1 MSMNAKKATLSL
13 HRRIEAF
20 VQLGQKLKNLP
31 EHEKNILFQSAEAR
45 NPWFTT
51 ENLAFALDALGQYL
65 DADSLQQ
72 WLHPYVSQLE
82 EARAVLP
89 VGVVMAGNIPAVGF
103 HDLLCVLISGH
114 KLLAKLSSDDEV
126 LMRYLID
133 QLCHIEP
140 AFKDFIELPEFIN
153 QAAAYIATGSN
164 HSNRY
169 FKHYF
174 GKKPHILRG
183 HRNAVA
189 VLDGKET
196 DRDFLELG
204 KDIFRY
210 FGLGCR
216 NVSKLYVPKG
226 YDFQA
231 FFEGIAPYGDIINH
245 HKYANNYEY
254 NKAVF
259 LVKPVAHL
267 DNGFLL
273 LREAPEI
280 ASPVAVLHY
289 EYYDDKN
296 ALQNELQRN
305 AQAIQCIVSREGTF
319 HASIPFGQAQTPKLN
334 DYADGVDTMRFLLS
348 LSA

>member
-1 MSMNAKKATLSL
+1 MSMNTQPTTLTL
-13 HRRIEAF
+13 ARRVEAF
-20 VQLGQKLKNLP
+20 VQLGQHLKNLSGT
-31 EHEKNILFQSAEAR
+31 EKSTLFQSIEAR
-45 NPWFTT
+45 NPWFTP
-51 ENLAFALDALGQYL
+51 ENLDFALRALEQYL
-65 DADSLQQ
+65 DATALQT
-72 WLHPYVSQLE
+72 WLQPYLPLLE
-82 EARAVLP
+82 QARPALP

-103 HDLLCVLISGH
+103 HDLLCVLLSGH

-126 LMRYLID
+126 LMRYLIE
-133 QLCHIEP
+133 QLCRIEP

-189 VLDGKET
+189 VIDGKET
-196 DRDFLELG
+196 PEDFMELG

-216 NVSKLYVPKG
+216 NVSKVYVPRG
-226 YDFQA
+226 YDFEA
-231 FFEGIAPYGDIINH
+231 FFEGIEPYRDIINH

-259 LVKPVAHL
+259 LVKPVAHM

-289 EYYDDKN
+289 EYYDDAA
-296 ALQNELQRN
+296 ALQEDLNKQ
-305 AQAIQCIVSREGTF
+305 ADAIQCILSRAGHFPGT
-319 HASIPFGQAQTPKLN
+319 IPFGQAQTPRLN
-334 DYADGVDTMRFLLS
+334 DYADGIDTMQFLLT
-348 LSA
+348 LSN

>member
-1 MSMNAKKATLSL
+1 MSMNTQPTTLTL
-13 HRRIEAF
+13 ARRVEAF
-20 VQLGQKLKNLP
+20 VQLGQQLKNLP
-31 EHEKNILFQSAEAR
+31 EAEKTALFQSAEAR

-51 ENLAFALDALGQYL
+51 ENLHFALEALQHYL
-65 DADSLQQ
+65 DAGALQA
-72 WLHPYVSQLE
+72 WLQPYLPLLE
-82 EARAVLP
+82 QARTPLP

-103 HDLLCVLISGH
+103 HDLLCVLLSGH

-133 QLCHIEP
+133 RLCEIEP
-140 AFKDFIELPEFIN
+140 AFKPLIELPEFIN

-164 HSNRY
+164 HANRY

-189 VLDGKET
+189 ILDGNET
-196 DRDFLELG
+196 IDDFLALG

-216 NVSKLYVPKG
+216 NVSKLYVPRH

-231 FFEGIAPYGDIINH
+231 LFEGMEAYRDIINH

-259 LVKPVAHL
+259 LVKPVPHL

-273 LREAPEI
+273 LREAAEI

-289 EYYDDKN
+289 EYYDDAG
-296 ALQNELQRN
+296 ALQEELQKHS
-305 AQAIQCIVSREGTF
+305 AAIQCMLSRAGTF
-319 HASIPFGQAQTPKLN
+319 PGTIPFGEAQNPRLS
-334 DYADGVDTMRFLLS
+334 DYADGIDTMQFLLT